1 MVALLAQR
9 YTAVSPGSAG
19 WMLRVEEEL
28 SDLTAENRL
37 LGIPDVST
45 GSLFRKYIRNFG
57 PCPSICWY
65 Q

>member
-9 YTAVSPGSAG
+9 YIAESPGSAG

-28 SDLTAENRL
+28 LDLSAENRL

-45 GSLFRKYIRNFG
+45 GSLF
-57 PCPSICWY
+57 
-65 Q
+65 